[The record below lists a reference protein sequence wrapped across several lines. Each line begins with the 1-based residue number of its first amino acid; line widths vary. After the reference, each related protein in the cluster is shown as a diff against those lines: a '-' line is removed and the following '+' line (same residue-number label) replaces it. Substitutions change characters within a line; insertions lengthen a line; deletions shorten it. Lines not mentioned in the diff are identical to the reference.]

1 MKKIFSMLLATL
13 LICINMQPVLAAS
26 ETICNGYDAATT
38 WTVITSEET
47 KSIITDNIDFNEIG
61 KQIIYL
67 GRNIAFEYTSS
78 ESENVSTRAFSVK
91 SGTMSGR
98 FYLTDSDQTV
108 ARYSL
113 AVTFR
118 YNGSSVYANDED
130 IQVSYSAIPDWS
142 VNGTYSKSSGYGWIS
157 VDASYQ
163 LYHNGNYNNDTFLDM
178 SCDAHGNITKN
189 YE

>member
-1 MKKIFSMLLATL
+1 MKKIFSMLLATF
-13 LICINMQPVLAAS
+13 LICINVQPALAAS
-26 ETICNGYDAATT
+26 GTNSNDYDVSTT
-38 WTVITSEET
+38 WAVITSEET
-47 KSIITDNIDFNEIG
+47 KSIIADNIDFNETG
-61 KQIIYL
+61 KQIVYL
-67 GRNIAFEYTSS
+67 GNDVAFEYTSS
-78 ESENVSTRAFSVK
+78 ESENVSTRAYSVK

-98 FYLTDSDQTV
+98 FYLTSNDQTV

-118 YNGSSVYANDED
+118 YNGTSVYANDDD

-142 VNGTYSKSSGYGWIS
+142 VDGTYSKSSGSGWIS

>member
-1 MKKIFSMLLATL
+1 MKKVFSILLATL
-13 LICINMQPVLAAS
+13 LFCINVQPAFAAS
-26 ETICNGYDAATT
+26 ALEISSNDVASA

-47 KSIITDNIDFNEIG
+47 KAIIADNIDFNELG
-61 KQIIYL
+61 KQTVYL
-67 GRNIAFEYTSS
+67 GNNIAFEYNSS
-78 ESENVSTRAFSVK
+78 ESAEVRLRAYSVK

-98 FYLTDSDQTV
+98 FYLTSNEQTV
-108 ARYSL
+108 ATYSL

-118 YNGSSVYANDED
+118 YNGTRVYADDED
-130 IQVSYSAIPDWS
+130 IQVSYSAIPNWS
-142 VNGTYSKSSGYGWIS
+142 IDGNYSKSSGSGWIS

-178 SCDAHGNITKN
+178 SCDADGNITKN